1 MPRLN
6 RLIEILLQL
15 QSKRIIK
22 AQEIAGRFG
31 ISLRTIYSDIRAL
44 EEAGVYVTLN
54 PSEMGSTL
62 KKALA

>member
-44 EEAGVYVTLN
+44 EEAGVPVL
-54 PSEMGSTL
+54 S
-62 KKALA
+62 